1 MEINGKNGKKL
12 NITREKLINAASELA
27 DECEDGAKLTSR
39 AIAERAGV
47 QLAMINYCFKSREA
61 LLYEVFSRNRQ
72 KYMKS
77 LEIEQILRSEI
88 PPKEKLRKMHY
99 IVAEFLIKE
108 HKFMRAVMGYVLL
121 HRDLSGEQSSLPFV
135 KAHFAG
141 RKTDEEC
148 KIIAYELSSMLQLI
162 IYRLDD
168 FRELSGMDLRDT
180 KQLHRLIDMRIDTLL
195 GD

>member
-1 MEINGKNGKKL
+1 MEKEKKL
-12 NITREKLINAASELA
+12 NITKEKLINAAAELICEGA
-27 DECEDGAKLTSR
+27 DGSDATSR
-39 AIAERAGV
+39 AIAKKAGV
-47 QLAMINYCFKSREA
+47 HLSMINYCFGSREA

-72 KYMKS
+72 KYIKS
-77 LEIEQILRSEI
+77 LKIEQILRSEI

-108 HKFMRAVMGYVLL
+108 YKITRAVMGYVLL
-121 HRDLSGEQSSLPFV
+121 HRDLSREQSSLPFV

-141 RKTDEEC
+141 RKTEQEC
-148 KIIAYELSSMLQLI
+148 RIIAYELSSMLQLI

-168 FRELSGMDLRDT
+168 FRELAGMDLRDK

>member
-1 MEINGKNGKKL
+1 MEKKKKL
-12 NITREKLINAASELA
+12 NITKEKLINAAAELICEGA
-27 DECEDGAKLTSR
+27 DGSDATSR
-39 AIAERAGV
+39 AIAKRAGV
-47 QLAMINYCFKSREA
+47 QLSMINYCFGSREA

-72 KYMKS
+72 KYIKS
-77 LEIEQILRSEI
+77 LKIEQILRSEI

-108 HKFMRAVMGYVLL
+108 YKITRAVMGYVLL
-121 HRDLSGEQSSLPFV
+121 HRDLSREQSSLPFV

-141 RKTDEEC
+141 RKTEQEC
-148 KIIAYELSSMLQLI
+148 RIIAYELSSMLQLI

-168 FRELSGMDLRDT
+168 FRELTGMDLRDK

>member
-1 MEINGKNGKKL
+1 MEKEKKL
-12 NITREKLINAASELA
+12 NITKEKLINAAAELICEGA
-27 DECEDGAKLTSR
+27 DGSDATTR
-39 AIAERAGV
+39 AIAKRAGV
-47 QLAMINYCFKSREA
+47 QLSMINYCFGSREA

-72 KYMKS
+72 KYIKS
-77 LEIEQILRSEI
+77 LKIEQILRSEI
-88 PPKEKLRKMHY
+88 SPKEKLRKMHY
-99 IVAEFLIKE
+99 IAAEYFVKE
-108 HKFMRAVMGYVLL
+108 YKITRAVMGYVLL
-121 HRDLSGEQSSLPFV
+121 HRDLSEEQSSLPFV

-148 KIIAYELSSMLQLI
+148 KIIAYELSSMIQLI
-162 IYRLDD
+162 IFRLDD

>member
-1 MEINGKNGKKL
+1 MEKEKKL
-12 NITREKLINAASELA
+12 DITKEKLMNAAAELA
-27 DECEDGAKLTSR
+27 DECEESSKLTAR
-39 AIAERAGV
+39 AITERAGV
-47 QLAMINYCFKSREA
+47 KLAMINYCFGSREA

-72 KYMKS
+72 KYIKS
-77 LEIEQILRSEI
+77 LKIEQILRSEI

-108 HKFMRAVMGYVLL
+108 YKFTRAVMGYVLL
-121 HRDLSGEQSSLPFV
+121 HRDLSEEQSSLPFV

-162 IYRLDD
+162 IFRLDD
-168 FRELSGMDLRDT
+168 FRELTGMDLRDT